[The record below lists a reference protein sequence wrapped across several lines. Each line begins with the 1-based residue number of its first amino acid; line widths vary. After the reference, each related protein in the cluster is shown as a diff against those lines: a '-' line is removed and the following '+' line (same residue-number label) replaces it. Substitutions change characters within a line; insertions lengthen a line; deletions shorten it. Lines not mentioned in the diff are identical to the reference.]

1 MTRKQLLPERI
12 LAQARRHPEGTILT
26 AKELLHLGNR
36 AAVAQAL
43 TRLVAQGELQ
53 RAARGMY
60 VLPVKTPYGTLL
72 PAPVKVIQSMAA
84 HRGEAVARQ
93 GAAAANLLGLTTQV
107 PLKEIY
113 LTTGRTERLSFGK
126 QVVELRHAP
135 KWQLMFPGEPA
146 GEAIRSLAWLGPK
159 RAEEAMT
166 HLAKVLRPK
175 EVKRLMSA
183 RAEMPSW
190 MAQEISALS
199 RHA

>member
-1 MTRKQLLPERI
+1 
-12 LAQARRHPEGTILT
+12 
-26 AKELLHLGNR
+26 
-36 AAVAQAL
+36 
-43 TRLVAQGELQ
+43 
-53 RAARGMY
+53 MY
-60 VLPVKTPYGTLL
+60 VLPVNTPYGRLL

-113 LTTGRTERLSFGK
+113 LTTGRTKQLSFGK
-126 QVVELRHAP
+126 QIVELRHAP

-146 GEAIRSLAWLGPK
+146 GEAIRSLAWLGPN
-159 RAEEAMT
+159 RAGEAMP

-190 MAQEISALS
+190 MAEEISALPG
-199 RHA
+199 HA